1 MRKHTDEVE
10 VTLEP
15 KLTPF
20 FDRLRGILES
30 AGVDSK
36 LGPQNRAQ
44 RRTAQ
49 RRMVGHTPGPRHRPR
64 AAKHYCPENLQF
76 GDRSMTCG
84 AQLPT
89 YRDRCLWH
97 DSDEPVVMF
106 GREWLVDGRVTGRT
120 VFREAKL

>member
-1 MRKHTDEVE
+1 MKPTDEVK

-15 KLTPF
+15 ELTPF
-20 FDRLRGILES
+20 LDRLREIFEES
-30 AGVDSK
+30 GVDAK

-44 RRTAQ
+44 GRAAQ
-49 RRMVGHTPGPRHRPR
+49 RRMVGHTPGPRHRPK
-64 AAKHYCPENLQF
+64 AAKRYCPEVLQF

-97 DSDEPVVMF
+97 GSDEPVVMF

-120 VFREAKL
+120 VFREAEL

>member
-1 MRKHTDEVE
+1 MRRHADEVG

-20 FDRLRGILES
+20 FDRLRGIFEDF
-30 AGVDSK
+30 GVNPK

-44 RRTAQ
+44 RRLAQ
-49 RRMVGHTPGPRHRPR
+49 RLMGGHTPGPRHRPR
-64 AAKHYCPENLQF
+64 AAKHYCSEVLQF
-76 GDRSMTCG
+76 GESSMTCG
-84 AQLPT
+84 AQLPA

-97 DSDEPVVMF
+97 GSDEPVVMF
-106 GREWLVDGRVTGRT
+106 GREWLVDGRVTNRT